1 MLRTFKFAILLAF
14 MFSSTFLK
22 AEGIELLFKSEKP
35 HQVTI
40 LESGLAAFQK
50 RLDLIEQAQSSIDLE
65 YFIYNDDRAG
75 KILSQALARAA
86 KRGVKVRLILD
97 NFMVARTI
105 SAFLAQEFV
114 DLGMDVRFYNT
125 SPLIILWKSQ
135 YRNHRKT
142 FLVDRKKIILGG
154 RNIGDEYFDLSHEY
168 NFVDRDMLVEGEI
181 VKDIANTFDM
191 IWDSPLSENLRRP
204 KRPEWSDLKY
214 KRASRT
220 QRQKLW
226 NQFQDDRKRWDADLE
241 KAKKFMQTDEKIQD
255 DTLQIETIA
264 RAHLSEQ
271 VSETCPSVT
280 FATDHP
286 WVAPLR
292 HDETRFL
299 KHEIFRRVERVD
311 RELEIDSPYFILSEE
326 TTPLLN
332 HLLED
337 KKAEVK
343 LLTNGLYST
352 DAIYVASVFNARIPK
367 WIEKGLKAYVYSGDV
382 QKDYPVIEN
391 EISESRWGTH
401 SKTFVFDQKD
411 FFIGSYN
418 IDPRSS
424 IYSLEMGLF
433 CDGNPELAGQ
443 VSGLLQKRRDNSIYL
458 KTVEDVSKYEF
469 SRISWAKRLGYYL
482 TAVPASLFD
491 YLL

>member
-181 VKDIANTFDM
+181 VNDIAKTFDM

-220 QRQKLW
+220 QRQKL
-226 NQFQDDRKRWDADLE
+226 
-241 KAKKFMQTDEKIQD
+241 
-255 DTLQIETIA
+255 
-264 RAHLSEQ
+264 
-271 VSETCPSVT
+271 
-280 FATDHP
+280 
-286 WVAPLR
+286 
-292 HDETRFL
+292 
-299 KHEIFRRVERVD
+299 
-311 RELEIDSPYFILSEE
+311 
-326 TTPLLN
+326 
-332 HLLED
+332 
-337 KKAEVK
+337 
-343 LLTNGLYST
+343 
-352 DAIYVASVFNARIPK
+352 
-367 WIEKGLKAYVYSGDV
+367 
-382 QKDYPVIEN
+382 
-391 EISESRWGTH
+391 
-401 SKTFVFDQKD
+401 
-411 FFIGSYN
+411 
-418 IDPRSS
+418 
-424 IYSLEMGLF
+424 
-433 CDGNPELAGQ
+433 
-443 VSGLLQKRRDNSIYL
+443 
-458 KTVEDVSKYEF
+458 
-469 SRISWAKRLGYYL
+469 
-482 TAVPASLFD
+482 
-491 YLL
+491 